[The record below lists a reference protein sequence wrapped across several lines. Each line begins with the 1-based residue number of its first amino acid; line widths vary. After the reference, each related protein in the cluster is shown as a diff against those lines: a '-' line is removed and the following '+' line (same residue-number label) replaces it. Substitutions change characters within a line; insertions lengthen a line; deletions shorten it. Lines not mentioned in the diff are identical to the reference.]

1 MIDNIVEQ
9 INGLNIKDTRT
20 GETLNL
26 AYGDRI
32 LELTPDNRELIVEYR
47 ELGFPQVFRIRK
59 NKGEHLA
66 KLLLK
71 ENN

>member
-26 AYGDRI
+26 AYGDKI
-32 LELTPDNRELIVEYR
+32 LEFTPDNRELIVEYSA
-47 ELGFPQVFRIRK
+47 LGFPKVFRIRK
-59 NKGEHLA
+59 NKGEQLA
-66 KLLLK
+66 KLWFG
-71 ENN
+71 E